1 MARLKKAEA
10 AELSVDPDSAK
21 HLSIGL
27 LYSTFLNLALSRT
40 KADCQQY
47 ILAGQIMQGTRISP
61 GLTHTAWLQCS

>member
-1 MARLKKAEA
+1 MASLKKAEA

-27 LYSTFLNLALSRT
+27 LYSTFLNLALPRT

-47 ILAGQIMQGTRISP
+47 ILAGRIMQGT
-61 GLTHTAWLQCS
+61 